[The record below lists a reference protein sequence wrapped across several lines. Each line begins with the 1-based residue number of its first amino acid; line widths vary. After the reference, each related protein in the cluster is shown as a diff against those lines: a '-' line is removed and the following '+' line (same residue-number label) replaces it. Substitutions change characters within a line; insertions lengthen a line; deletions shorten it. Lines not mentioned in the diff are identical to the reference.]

1 MTTNINYNISSGAIS
16 YILNLEAQNDKEY
29 NINYNLQVQKIYI
42 CKPSIQSGNEK
53 IFYTCTLCDNEYK
66 YSGFI
71 IGRNLVDREPSPGDI
86 IQITRIGVC
95 LLTKKS
101 KKVILIKDYECIYQ
115 NTQLIKNVKLVDN
128 LINLPK
134 SNNLNN
140 NNSNNIS
147 IDNNNTNENNLKI
160 VEEKDKEKEKVINSS
175 QSIKYYSSFENSQNS
190 QIPIN
195 EIKNTEQLTK
205 SPQKDPKINIKNI
218 FNLSEIST
226 YSKNITIYVKIIK
239 KCEIKTFMNR
249 LTHKES
255 KVLSFDIID
264 SKGYEMQANI
274 YDNGLEK
281 FNNIIQVGEIYYIN
295 GGYAKLSDKKYT
307 NIKSDYKLIFDSN
320 TQIFHIDKKDDK
332 LFMEETKEINGIVRF
347 IDLIK
352 YPKNS
357 IIDCLAY
364 VLETS
369 STTIKPSKNGNT
381 IAIKKILLGD
391 SSGIKCPMTLWK
403 KFTEIPIEK
412 GNILLLKYIRVGEY
426 NGICLTTIDDSNIII
441 NPTEKFKDLDILKTI
456 INSGV
461 DENYFKFLKKEE
473 YINQEIINNKQQ
485 NQNSKLEYEKLDFI
499 SDLLNNLKDGSNYS
513 ANFNIKATVYEIFH
527 SIKNYYCGCP
537 NKSCRKKLSKNSEGE
552 WFCQACREKYIEPY
566 YYYTVSLR
574 IKDLTGEHFVD
585 LFGDS
590 VTTLFGIKA
599 EDYSKLVE
607 NNDIDQLNK
616 INDKVEFHNYYFS
629 GKASIQKYNNRIK
642 KQLFVY
648 RFNKEDSEKE
658 SFEIL
663 NKLKQI
669 LH

>member
-1 MTTNINYNISSGAIS
+1 MTSNINDKISTGAIS
-16 YILNLEAQNDKEY
+16 YFLNLDAQNDKEY

-42 CKPSIQSGNEK
+42 CKPSIHSSNEK
-53 IFYTCTLCDNEYK
+53 IFYSCTLCDNEYK

-71 IGRNLVDREPSPGDI
+71 IGRNLIDREPSPGDI

-95 LLTKKS
+95 LLSKKS
-101 KKVILIKDYECIYQ
+101 KKVILIKKYECIYQ
-115 NTQLIKNVKLVDN
+115 KTQLIKNVKLADN

-134 SNNLNN
+134 SINLNN
-140 NNSNNIS
+140 NNSKNIS
-147 IDNNNTNENNLKI
+147 IDNNNSNENNLEI
-160 VEEKDKEKEKVINSS
+160 INEKKKFINSFP
-175 QSIKYYSSFENSQNS
+175 SFENSQNS
-190 QIPIN
+190 QIVIH

-255 KVLSFDIID
+255 KVLSFDIMD
-264 SKGYEMQANI
+264 SKGFEMQANI

-281 FNNIIQVGEIYYIN
+281 FNNILQVGEIYYII
-295 GGYAKLSDKKYT
+295 GGYAKLADKKYT

-320 TQIFHIDKKDDK
+320 TQIFHIDKKDDT
-332 LFMEETKEINGIVRF
+332 LFMEESKEINGIVRF

-513 ANFNIKATVYEIFH
+513 ANFNIKATVFEIYH

-552 WFCQACREKYIEPY
+552 WFCQACKEKYIEPY

-599 EDYSKLVE
+599 EEYSKLVE
-607 NNDIDQLNK
+607 NNDIEQLNK

-648 RFNKEDSEKE
+648 RFDKEDSEKE
-658 SFEIL
+658 SFGIL
-663 NKLKQI
+663 NKLKKI
-669 LH
+669 LQ

>member
-1 MTTNINYNISSGAIS
+1 MKSQLNYKISSGAIS
-16 YILNLEAQNDKEY
+16 YFLNLEAQNEKEY
-29 NINYNLQVQKIYI
+29 NINYILQVQKIYI

-53 IFYTCTLCDNEYK
+53 VFYSCTLCDNEYK

-86 IQITRIGVC
+86 IQITKIGVC
-95 LLTKKS
+95 FLSKKS
-101 KKVILIKDYECIYQ
+101 KKVILIKEYECIFQ
-115 NTQLIKNVKLVDN
+115 KTEIIKNVKSADN
-128 LINLPK
+128 LLLNFQKNIVNEKNKDNVPNENEGKIND
-134 SNNLNN
+134 
-140 NNSNNIS
+140 
-147 IDNNNTNENNLKI
+147 IDNNINKNI
-160 VEEKDKEKEKVINSS
+160 INSS
-175 QSIKYYSSFENSQNS
+175 QSNKNTISDNSQNS
-190 QIPIN
+190 N
-195 EIKNTEQLTK
+195 
-205 SPQKDPKINIKNI
+205 DINIKNLEQIISSPEKTPKIIKNNI
-218 FNLSEIST
+218 FNLSDIST
-226 YSKNITIYVKIIK
+226 YSKNIIIYVKVIK
-239 KCEIKTFMNR
+239 KCEIKTFINR
-249 LTHKES
+249 ITKKES

-264 SKGYEMQANI
+264 SKGFEMQANI

-281 FNNIIQVGEIYYIN
+281 LNNILKVGEIYYII

-307 NIKSDYKLIFDSN
+307 KIKSDYKLIFDSN
-320 TQIFHIDKKDDK
+320 TQIYHIDKKDDT
-332 LFMEETKEINGIVRF
+332 LFPKKPQEKNGLVRF
-347 IDLIK
+347 ADLLK
-352 YPKNS
+352 YPVNS

-364 VLETS
+364 VLES
-369 STTIKPSKNGNT
+369 SSKTIKYSKNGNS
-381 IAIKKILLGD
+381 IAIKKILVGD
-391 SSGIKCPMTLWK
+391 SSGIKCHMTLWK

-441 NPTEKFKDLDILKTI
+441 NPTEKFKELDNLKAI

-461 DENYFKFLKKEE
+461 DENYFKFLKKEDH
-473 YINQEIINNKQQ
+473 INQEIINKQQ
-485 NQNSKLEYEKLDFI
+485 NQNPILENEKLDYI

-513 ANFNIKATVYEIFH
+513 ANFNIKATVFEIYH

-552 WFCQACREKYIEPY
+552 WFCQACKEKYIEPY

-599 EDYSKLVE
+599 EEYSKLVE
-607 NNDIDQLNK
+607 NNDIEQLNK

-648 RFNKEDSEKE
+648 RFDKEDSEKE
-658 SFEIL
+658 SFGIL
-663 NKLKQI
+663 NKLKKI
-669 LH
+669 LQ

>member
-101 KKVILIKDYECIYQ
+101 KKVILIKKYECIYQ
-115 NTQLIKNVKLVDN
+115 KTQLIKNVKLADN

-134 SNNLNN
+134 PINLNN
-140 NNSNNIS
+140 NNSKNIS
-147 IDNNNTNENNLKI
+147 IDNNNSNENNLEI
-160 VEEKDKEKEKVINSS
+160 VDEKEKVINSFP
-175 QSIKYYSSFENSQNS
+175 SFENSQNS
-190 QIPIN
+190 QIVIH

-255 KVLSFDIID
+255 KVLSFDIMD
-264 SKGYEMQANI
+264 SKGFEMQANI

-281 FNNIIQVGEIYYIN
+281 FNNILQVGEIYYII
-295 GGYAKLSDKKYT
+295 GGYAKLADKKYT
-307 NIKSDYKLIFDSN
+307 NIKSDYKLIFDAN

-332 LFMEETKEINGIVRF
+332 LFVEQGTEINGIVRF

-441 NPTEKFKDLDILKTI
+441 NPTEKFKELDNLKAI

-461 DENYFKFLKKEE
+461 DENYFKFLKKEDH
-473 YINQEIINNKQQ
+473 INQEIINKQQ
-485 NQNSKLEYEKLDFI
+485 NQNPILENEKLDYI

-513 ANFNIKATVYEIFH
+513 ANFNIKATVFEIYH

-552 WFCQACREKYIEPY
+552 WFCQACKEKYIEPY

-585 LFGDS
+585 LFRDS

-599 EDYSKLVE
+599 EEYSKLVE
-607 NNDIDQLNK
+607 NNDIEQLNK

-648 RFNKEDSEKE
+648 RFDKEDSEKE
-658 SFEIL
+658 SFGIL
-663 NKLKQI
+663 NKLKKI
-669 LH
+669 LQ

>member
-1 MTTNINYNISSGAIS
+1 MTSNINDKISTGAIS
-16 YILNLEAQNDKEY
+16 YFLNLDAQNDKEY

-42 CKPSIQSGNEK
+42 CKPSIHSSNEK
-53 IFYTCTLCDNEYK
+53 IFYSCTLCDNEYK

-71 IGRNLVDREPSPGDI
+71 IGRNLIDREPSPGDI

-95 LLTKKS
+95 LLSKKS
-101 KKVILIKDYECIYQ
+101 KKVILIKKYECIYQ
-115 NTQLIKNVKLVDN
+115 KTQLIKNVKLADN

-134 SNNLNN
+134 PINLNN
-140 NNSNNIS
+140 NNSKNIS
-147 IDNNNTNENNLKI
+147 IDNNNSNENNLEI
-160 VEEKDKEKEKVINSS
+160 VDEKEKVINSFP
-175 QSIKYYSSFENSQNS
+175 SFENSQNS
-190 QIPIN
+190 QIVIH

-255 KVLSFDIID
+255 KVLSFDIMD
-264 SKGYEMQANI
+264 SKGFEMQANI

-281 FNNIIQVGEIYYIN
+281 FNNILQVGEIYYII
-295 GGYAKLSDKKYT
+295 GGYAKLADKKYT
-307 NIKSDYKLIFDSN
+307 NIKSDYKLIFDAN

-332 LFMEETKEINGIVRF
+332 LFMEQGTEINGIVRF

-441 NPTEKFKDLDILKTI
+441 NPTEKFKELDNLKAI

-461 DENYFKFLKKEE
+461 DENYFKFLKKEDH
-473 YINQEIINNKQQ
+473 INQEIINKQQ
-485 NQNSKLEYEKLDFI
+485 NQNPILENEKLDYI

-513 ANFNIKATVYEIFH
+513 ANFNIKATVFEIYH

-616 INDKVEFHNYYFS
+616 INDKVEFQNYYFS

-658 SFEIL
+658 SLEIL
-663 NKLKQI
+663 NKLKK
-669 LH
+669 LLY

>member
-1 MTTNINYNISSGAIS
+1 MTSNINDKISTGAIS
-16 YILNLEAQNDKEY
+16 YFLNLDAQNDKEY

-71 IGRNLVDREPSPGDI
+71 IGRNLIDREPSPGDI

-95 LLTKKS
+95 LLSKKS
-101 KKVILIKDYECIYQ
+101 KKVILIKKYECIYQ
-115 NTQLIKNVKLVDN
+115 KTQLIKNVKLADN

-134 SNNLNN
+134 PINLNN
-140 NNSNNIS
+140 NNSKNIS
-147 IDNNNTNENNLKI
+147 IDNNNSNENNLEI
-160 VEEKDKEKEKVINSS
+160 VDEKEKVINSFP
-175 QSIKYYSSFENSQNS
+175 SFENSQNS
-190 QIPIN
+190 QIVIH

-255 KVLSFDIID
+255 KVLSFDIMD
-264 SKGYEMQANI
+264 SKGFEMQANI

-281 FNNIIQVGEIYYIN
+281 FNNILQVGEIYYII
-295 GGYAKLSDKKYT
+295 GGYAKLADKKYT
-307 NIKSDYKLIFDSN
+307 NIKSDYKLIFDAN

-332 LFMEETKEINGIVRF
+332 LFMEQGTEINGIVRF

-441 NPTEKFKDLDILKTI
+441 NPTEKFKELDNLKAI

-461 DENYFKFLKKEE
+461 DENYFKFLKKEDH
-473 YINQEIINNKQQ
+473 INQEIINKQQ
-485 NQNSKLEYEKLDFI
+485 NQNPILENEKLDYI

-513 ANFNIKATVYEIFH
+513 ANFNIKATVFEIYH

-599 EDYSKLVE
+599 EEYSKLVE
-607 NNDIDQLNK
+607 NNDIEQLNK

-648 RFNKEDSEKE
+648 RFDKEDSEKE
-658 SFEIL
+658 SFGIL
-663 NKLKQI
+663 NKLKKI
-669 LH
+669 LQ

>member
-1 MTTNINYNISSGAIS
+1 MTSNINDKISTGAIS
-16 YILNLEAQNDKEY
+16 YFLNLDAQNDKEY

-42 CKPSIQSGNEK
+42 CKPSIHSSNEK
-53 IFYTCTLCDNEYK
+53 IFYSCTLCDNEYK

-71 IGRNLVDREPSPGDI
+71 IGRNLIDREPSPGDI

-95 LLTKKS
+95 LLSKKS
-101 KKVILIKDYECIYQ
+101 KKVILIKKYECIYQ
-115 NTQLIKNVKLVDN
+115 KTQLIKNVKLADN

-134 SNNLNN
+134 PINLNN
-140 NNSNNIS
+140 NNSKNIS
-147 IDNNNTNENNLKI
+147 IDNNNSNENNLEI
-160 VEEKDKEKEKVINSS
+160 VDEKEKVINSFP
-175 QSIKYYSSFENSQNS
+175 SFENSQNS
-190 QIPIN
+190 QIVIH

-255 KVLSFDIID
+255 KVLSFDIMD
-264 SKGYEMQANI
+264 SKGFEMQANI

-281 FNNIIQVGEIYYIN
+281 FNNILQVGEIYYII
-295 GGYAKLSDKKYT
+295 GGYAKLADKKYT
-307 NIKSDYKLIFDSN
+307 NIKSDYKLIFDAN

-332 LFMEETKEINGIVRF
+332 LFVEQGTEINGIVRF

-648 RFNKEDSEKE
+648 RFDKEDSEKE
-658 SFEIL
+658 SFGIL
-663 NKLKQI
+663 NKLKKI
-669 LH
+669 LQ